1 MTRVRLNPSNVS
13 PVQRR
18 AFQWNSKQNSAF
30 SSAANW
36 AIVLLTLWV
45 AGGATCYRQTTK
57 AHALPPPEVF
67 NGMPSLDE
75 LAAVMN
81 RTDAITQ
88 LSSNSVSVEVPS
100 MSNVPKLSTSLAI
113 DRPRNFRMRASVPL
127 LLGSGIDLGS
137 NNERFWFEVPEA
149 MTQTLYYARHDQFQK
164 QSVRSILPVDPSWFV
179 DALGLVHLDTS
190 QVVEGPILRTDG
202 RIEVRS
208 MMPYP
213 DGLYS
218 RVCVI
223 EPTAGYVTD
232 QILYGPSGKFIAGS
246 SASNHRY
253 YPDQQCA
260 LPHLVHVQLVPE
272 NGPPLELKMSIGTYA
287 VNQLLTSDPQLFAM
301 PQTARQQINLAEL
314 GGPLPSD
321 YLTPRDS
328 SPMTSTP
335 VTPPT
340 PRSAYAVP
348 DGQESKALVD
358 RYR

>member
-1 MTRVRLNPSNVS
+1 VIPTRLSQSTGLPVLQRPVELNSN
-13 PVQRR
+13 PH
-18 AFQWNSKQNSAF
+18 SAF
-30 SSAANW
+30 SRAASW
-36 AIVLLTLWV
+36 AMVLLTLWV

-75 LAAVMN
+75 LAAVVN

-100 MSNVPKLSTSLAI
+100 MSNVPRLSASLAI

-149 MTQTLYYARHDQFQK
+149 MTQTLYYARHDQYQK

-179 DALGLVHLDTS
+179 DALGLVHLDAS

-202 RIEVRS
+202 RLEVRS

-232 QILYGPSGKFIAGS
+232 QILYGPSGKLIAGA

-253 YPDQQCA
+253 YPEQKCA
-260 LPHLVHVQLVPE
+260 LPHLVHVRLVPE
-272 NGPPLELKMSIGTYA
+272 NGPPLELKMAIGTYA
-287 VNQLLTSDPQLFAM
+287 VNQLLSSDPQLFAM

-314 GGPLPSD
+314 GGALPSD
-321 YLTPRDS
+321 YLSPTYS
-328 SPMTSTP
+328 SPMTSAP

-340 PRSAYAVP
+340 PRSAYAAP
-348 DGQESKALVD
+348 GGQESTTLVD